1 MAGERGCRERG
12 GNDADG
18 GDVQEQRPGEQVR
31 TAPGGG
37 VKIGE
42 IVFVVLLG
50 NGLLARVFLM
60 ILETVQDNAVVEANL
75 LIDKKALDISPLI
88 PRQLDDLPHLLVHLH
103 SPVAREVLLEGLAN
117 ALDVEV
123 VGKTGDGRDTLSA
136 ISLLDAD
143 VHLFGG
149 GLPSLVLGRIL
160 EGVEGIELHFIV
172 VRSRINRAVSIR
184 EYVVIIVVQ
193 MRRRLACGGDGVG
206 TSEY

>member
-1 MAGERGCRERG
+1 MK
-12 GNDADG
+12 NN
-18 GDVQEQRPGEQVR
+18 
-31 TAPGGG
+31 
-37 VKIGE
+37 
-42 IVFVVLLG
+42 IVLV
-50 NGLLARVFLM
+50 AY
-60 ILETVQDNAVVEANL
+60 L
-75 LIDKKALDISPLI
+75 LIDEELHHVRSLVATE
-88 PRQLDDLPHLLVHLH
+88 LDDLSALLILLH
-103 SPVAREVLLEGLAN
+103 GTVAREVLLEGLAN